1 MNEVVLDFDRPRPA
15 HRRGRQVSL
24 GRHLIETGVIAPWQ
38 LFYAFDRQE
47 TCGATLTEILLSKG
61 WVTQDGMLAALS
73 AHYTAQIVDPLR
85 APPDPELSDLLRPE
99 DCLRHDI
106 LPWQSVA
113 GLLFVATGR
122 PERFESLRR
131 LFPDQLGNAIMVLCE
146 EGSISAYLSRTHRS
160 PLTRRAEAR
169 VPEHFS
175 CRTWGLESLWLG
187 LCVSLAAFVC
197 TLALIWQPLWLI
209 AGLTLWAVFSLI
221 AVSVMK
227 LFAIGFFL
235 RHPPEENLP
244 TPEPDLL
251 PRISVMVPLF
261 REKEIAHALIARLS
275 RLTYP
280 KALLDVLLVLEEEDQ
295 LTHETIARTT
305 LPNWMR
311 VVEVP
316 AGSGL
321 TTKPRALNYAL
332 DQCRGEIVGIWDA
345 EDAPA
350 PNQLDVV
357 AAKFASSPPDVVCV
371 QGILDYYNPWTNW
384 LSRCFTLEYASWFR
398 CILPGLVRMGFP
410 IPLGGTTLFM
420 RRDAIEE
427 LGGWDAHNVT
437 EDADLGVRIARFG
450 YRTEMIPSVTQE
462 EANCRPVAWI
472 KQRSRWLKG
481 YMMTYL
487 VHMRTPR
494 QLYRDI
500 GPLGFLGFQLVFL
513 CTLSQFVLAP
523 LIWAFLG
530 GTLGFGY
537 PGEPLI
543 SEATLSFVAKAFI
556 AVSLLN
562 IGISALSIRGQGR
575 AALIP
580 YVFTLPI
587 YFTLGCLASYKAL
600 FELVFRPFYWD
611 KTAHGKTHEGT
622 SAQTSDVCFL
632 LEPGDKSL

>member
-1 MNEVVLDFDRPRPA
+1 MNEVVFDFDQPRPL

-38 LFYAFDRQE
+38 LFYAFDHQE

-61 WVTQDGMLAALS
+61 WITRKQLLS
-73 AHYTAQIVDPLR
+73 VLSQHYTAQIVDPIR
-85 APPDPELSDLLRPE
+85 EPPAPEVAEMLSAE
-99 DCLRHDI
+99 DCLKHDI
-106 LPWQSVA
+106 LPWQSVG
-113 GLLFVATGR
+113 GLIFVATGR
-122 PERFESLRR
+122 PERFEALRPT
-131 LFPDQLGNAIMVLCE
+131 LPKDLQGAIMVLCE
-146 EGSISAYLSRTHRS
+146 DGAIASYLAQTARH
-160 PLTRRAEAR
+160 PLTKRAEAR
-169 VPEHFS
+169 VPDHFS
-175 CRTWGLESLWLG
+175 CRNWGVHSLWLG
-187 LCVSLAAFVC
+187 LSVTLMAFVV
-197 TLALIWQPLWLI
+197 TLALIWKPLWI
-209 AGLTLWAVFSLI
+209 VASLTLWAVFSLV
-221 AVSVMK
+221 AVSIMK
-227 LFAIGFFL
+227 LFAVWYFL
-235 RHPPEENLP
+235 KEPPDEDLP
-244 TPEPDLL
+244 PLEPALL

-261 REKEIAHALIARLS
+261 KEKEIAHALIARLS

-280 KALLDVLLVLEEEDQ
+280 KALLDVMLVLEEEDE
-295 LTHETIARTT
+295 LTHQTIARTT

-332 DQCRGEIVGIWDA
+332 DQCKGEIVGIWDA
-345 EDAPA
+345 EDAPT
-350 PNQLDVV
+350 PDQLNVV
-357 AAKFASSPPDVVCV
+357 AAKFAKAPPDVVCL

-398 CILPGLVRMGFP
+398 CILPGLVRMRLP

-420 RRDAIEE
+420 RREAIEE

-450 YRTEMIPSVTQE
+450 YRTEMIPSVTRE
-462 EANCRPVAWI
+462 EANCRPIAWI

-494 QLYRDI
+494 QLWRDI
-500 GPLGFLGFQLVFL
+500 GPLGFIGLQLVFL
-513 CTLSQFVLAP
+513 CTLSQFLLAP

-530 GTLGFGY
+530 GSLGFGY
-537 PGEPLI
+537 PGMPLLPQSLMDLI
-543 SEATLSFVAKAFI
+543 AKIFI
-556 AVSLLN
+556 AISIIN
-562 IGISALSIRGQGR
+562 IAISMLSIRGQGR

-580 YVFTLPI
+580 WVFTLPI

-611 KTAHGKTHEGT
+611 KTAHGKTQEGT
-622 SAQTSDVCFL
+622 TAENSGV
-632 LEPGDKSL
+632 